1 MANSFDSSADT
12 AEIHVYEGVNDH
24 TSTMLDVLDHALTDG
39 YARVLSMSWGMAE
52 IYEADPSLMDSY
64 HAVFNQMVGQG
75 WTLVAASGDGGATTD
90 CADHLSVSYP
100 ASDPDVTAAG
110 GTTLAEG
117 YVYES
122 ETGWTGGSY
131 GCSSNDG
138 GSGGG
143 CSAYYA
149 APGYQSR
156 PACGA
161 NSRSLPDL
169 ALNADWLNTP
179 QYFTLNGFTLPNG
192 GTSIVA
198 PEIAGFYAQ
207 ANAYLLYIGSI
218 VGETCGL
225 SYSAPCAPLGNANWY
240 LYYEGYQPFAAHYPF
255 YDITSGCNNNDITQQ
270 YGLTPFCAGPDYDL
284 VTGWGS
290 ANMLQLA
297 WMMNDFVAGDSGGP
311 VSAYRSAAQP
321 LVHHRPDD
329 QLDCH
334 RHQRERSSANRSER
348 LQLLLGCR
356 SRRSVQRT
364 DTVDRRGTK

>member
-1 MANSFDSSADT
+1 M
-12 AEIHVYEGVNDH
+12 YEGANNH
-24 TSTMLDVLDHALTDG
+24 WATLLDVVNRALSDG
-39 YARVLSMSWGMAE
+39 HARVLSMSWGGAE
-52 IYEADPSLMDSY
+52 LYNASSSTMDSY

-110 GTTLAEG
+110 GTTFYGGLTG
-117 YVYES
+117 FS
-122 ETGWTGGSY
+122 SQTGWSGGGTPGS
-131 GCSSNDG
+131 CAQNDG

-143 CSAYYA
+143 CSAYYS

-169 ALNADWLNTP
+169 ALNADWVNTP
-179 QYFTLNGFTLPNG
+179 QFFFFNWSFDPVG

-198 PEIAGFYAQ
+198 PELAGFYAQ

-218 VGETCGL
+218 VGNTCGPSL
-225 SYSAPCAPLGNANWY
+225 NAPCAPLGNANWY
-240 LYYEGYQPFAAHYPF
+240 IYAEGYQPSAPHYPF
-255 YDITSGCNNNDITQQ
+255 YDITSGCNSNDITQR
-270 YGLTPFCAGPDYDL
+270 YGLTPFCAGPGYDM

-297 WMMNDFVAGDSGGP
+297 WMMNAFVAGNSDAPSVSFSGP
-311 VSAYRSAAQP
+311 QP
-321 LVHHRPDD
+321 GR
-329 QLDCH
+329 
-334 RHQRERSSANRSER
+334 
-348 LQLLLGCR
+348 
-356 SRRSVQRT
+356 
-364 DTVDRRGTK
+364 